1 MAIPRMSLGNSAIQ
15 SLLQNKAALAEFPFL
30 KSIPKVKSKSC
41 GTCGGGGIKM
51 VPDYNRIKKKISGL
65 SGQSKTRLKL
75 LLNAAEIVM
84 TFRSG
89 ATTSTIRF

>member
-15 SLLQNKAALAEFPFL
+15 ALLQNKAALAEFPFL

-41 GTCGGGGIKM
+41 GSCGGGGIKM

-65 SGQSKTRLKL
+65 SGQSKVRLKRI
-75 LLNAAEIVM
+75 LNAAEIVM

-89 ATTSTIRF
+89 TTTSTIRF